1 MNLKNET
8 SVAKLGGILL
18 IITLISG
25 LILGIIYNVTKGP
38 IAEQEK
44 LNNDKAIKE
53 LFSTAD
59 TFDVK
64 DLKLDEDSAIKEI
77 TMAQKGSDIVGYAI
91 KAETKGYAGPIT
103 LMAGISNDGKITGI
117 QILSQS
123 ETAGLG
129 QNCTK
134 EPFKKNF
141 RDKPIETPLEVVKSS
156 AVKENDVTAI
166 TGATI
171 TSKAVTNMVNDIVE
185 FYKSNLQGGK

>member
-8 SVAKLGGILL
+8 NVSKLGIILL
-18 IITLISG
+18 IVTLIAG
-25 LILGIIYNVTKGP
+25 LILGIVFNVTKGP
-38 IAEQEK
+38 ISEQEK

-53 LFSTAD
+53 LFSAAD

-64 DLKLDEDSAIKEI
+64 DVKLDKKDPIKEI
-77 TMAQKGSDIVGYAI
+77 TEAKKGSDIVGYAI
-91 KAETKGYAGPIT
+91 KAETKGYAGAIT
-103 LMAGISNDGKITGI
+103 LMAGISKEGKITGI

-141 RDKPIETPLEVVKSS
+141 RNKPIDTPLVVIKTSPVKDNEVS
-156 AVKENDVTAI
+156 AI

-171 TSKAVTNMVNDIVE
+171 TSKAVTDIVNDIVE
-185 FYKSNLQGGK
+185 FYKNNLKGGK